1 MKIIIAGVGK
11 VGSSLVRQLSDEGHE
26 LVLIDRLENVI
37 EEATEKYD
45 VMGLCGNCATQD
57 VLIHAGVKEF
67 DLLIAATGADEV
79 NLLCCMVAHK
89 LNPNIHTIARIRNP
103 EYSDQMHQMREM
115 FNLSLVVN
123 PDRMAARE
131 IERLLKYPGFL
142 KRDTF
147 AKGRVEIVELKI
159 DAESP
164 LHNQP
169 LSKME
174 SIVRCKV
181 LVCVVLRNGK
191 SIAPSGDFV
200 LQAGDRIF
208 VTAPI
213 NNLTVLLKSLGIV
226 TRKNKKVFVCG
237 GSRISYYLTS
247 MLEREGFSVSL
258 IEKDRESCIRF
269 ADAFPGINVINGD
282 AGNQMLLE
290 SEGLS
295 ECDAM
300 VTLTGEDELN
310 IILSLYG
317 RGNGVPQVIT
327 KISHFKDRHIINA
340 LPLGSTI
347 SPDELCCN
355 VIVRYVRAMEN
366 QSGAAVA
373 VHFIAD
379 RNAEAIEFCVDE
391 NTLFCNTPL
400 KKIRTKDDVLI
411 CCITH
416 RGKIEIPNGDSLF
429 SVGDSV
435 VIVSTAKRTIYQLN
449 DIFY

>member
-1 MKIIIAGVGK
+1 MKIIVAGVGK

-26 LVLIDRLENVI
+26 LVLIDRI
-37 EEATEKYD
+37 EHVVEDATELYD
-45 VMGLCGNCATQD
+45 VMGICGNCATQD
-57 VLIHAGVKEF
+57 VLIQAGVKEF
-67 DLLIAATGADEV
+67 DLLIAATGEDEV

-89 LNPNIHTIARIRNP
+89 LNANIHTIARIRNP

-123 PDRMAARE
+123 PERMAAKE

-159 DAESP
+159 EENSP
-164 LHNQP
+164 LKNQP

-181 LVCVVLRNGK
+181 LVCVVLRDGK
-191 SIAPSGDFV
+191 AVAPSGDFI

-213 NNLTVLLKSLGIV
+213 NNLTILLKNLGIV
-226 TRKNKKVFVCG
+226 TRKNKRVFICG
-237 GSRISYYLTS
+237 GSRISFYLAS
-247 MLEREGFSVSL
+247 MLERDGFSVHL
-258 IEKDRESCIRF
+258 IEKDYDNCVKFS
-269 ADAFPGINVINGD
+269 DALPGISVINGD
-282 AGNQMLLE
+282 AGNQKLME
-290 SEGLS
+290 SEGIT

-310 IILSLYG
+310 IMLSLYG
-317 RGNGVPQVIT
+317 HGSGVPQVIT
-327 KISHFKDRHIINA
+327 KISHFKDSHIINS

-355 VIVRYVRAMEN
+355 VIIRYVRAMEN
-366 QSGAAVA
+366 QTGAAIA

-379 RNAEAIEFCVDE
+379 RHAEAIEFRVDD

-400 KKIRTKDDVLI
+400 KKIKTKDSVLI
-411 CCITH
+411 CSITH
-416 RGKIEIPNGDSLF
+416 RGKIEIPNGDSVF
-429 SVGDSV
+429 SVGDTV
-435 VIVSTAKRTIYQLN
+435 VIVSTAKKTIYQLN
-449 DIFY
+449 DIFE